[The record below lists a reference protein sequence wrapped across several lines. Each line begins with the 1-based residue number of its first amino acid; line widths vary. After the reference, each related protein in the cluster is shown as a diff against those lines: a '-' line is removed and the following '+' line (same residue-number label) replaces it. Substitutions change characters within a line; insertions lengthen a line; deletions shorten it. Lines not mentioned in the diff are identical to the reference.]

1 MNSLALTSAFAPTRA
16 TSSSQ
21 IVDPYASEAQTTALL
36 RSGAQY
42 RRDRMD
48 AQDMITTEE
57 AAQLAGTT
65 RVTIN
70 AWIKNGRCLGV
81 THLRRGFKLPKWQF
95 EPALWAAISPISEQ
109 LGSTDGWRVLG
120 FLESPLQALNGLT
133 PRASLEQGE
142 ALERVLAL
150 ASAEA
155 H

>member
-1 MNSLALTSAFAPTRA
+1 MNSLTLTSAFTPTRA
-16 TSSSQ
+16 TSPNQ

-95 EPALWAAISPISEQ
+95 EPALWASISPISEQ

>member
-1 MNSLALTSAFAPTRA
+1 MNSLTLTSAFAPTRA

-142 ALERVLAL
+142 ALERVLGL